1 MLFFFNFLKMLPSK
15 IYQSIDLIGT
25 EKFVNNII
33 TIKLPT
39 EACFFL
45 KEFTKSVFEPVYNV
59 EKRRQLKEAGMGSL
73 LSCGVDGLRM
83 KQTENNSLEDRV
95 HPDFLA
101 DLKKIT
107 QTVLIQLASGWVK
120 CEGEKYSYFYS
131 EYYNWPKDFKIIKSP
146 YQDGPTH
153 CILGDMISLRDALK
167 GRIKINGTNVGD
179 YVGGESKDLIKFSRM
194 LREETMLGPY
204 FPSLK
209 QISSWFIISEN
220 INSENI
226 PNELKLFLETQK
238 TVTI

>member
-1 MLFFFNFLKMLPSK
+1 MFASK

-25 EKFVNNII
+25 EKFVNNSI

-45 KEFTKSVFEPVYNV
+45 QEFTKRVFEPVYNV
-59 EKRRQLKEAGMGSL
+59 DERRQLKEAGMGGL
-73 LSCGVDGLRM
+73 LFCGVDGLSM

-107 QTVLIQLASGWVK
+107 QTVLIQLTSGWVK
-120 CEGEKYSYFYS
+120 CEGEKYFYS

-146 YQDGPTH
+146 YRDGPTH
-153 CILGDMISLRDALK
+153 CILDDMISVRDSLK
-167 GRIKINGTNVGD
+167 GRIKISGTNVGD
-179 YVGGESKDLIKFSRM
+179 YVGGESKDLIKFLRM
-194 LREETMLGPY
+194 LRDETMMGPS

-209 QISSWFIISEN
+209 QISSWVIISEN
-220 INSENI
+220 IDLANI